1 MSHMSS
7 DLTFCQKDIV
17 NLHIVCVCVCIPVT
31 VCVCVWEREREEE
44 NAFCLLLLLLII
56 YCAMIFLDH
65 KNQVCHRLLGATSWG
80 TIAWRDTGR
89 LVWGGGRW
97 SPLPFGPFLPL
108 SSGVNTG
115 CILEEN
121 KRIKPLILKL
131 SLGTYAILSRNCIEY
146 CSSYLNSLKDHSAV
160 LFQD

>member
-7 DLTFCQKDIV
+7 DLMFCQKDIV
-17 NLHIVCVCVCIPVT
+17 NLHIVCVHSCHCMCVFVR
-31 VCVCVWEREREEE
+31 ERDREEE

-80 TIAWRDTGR
+80 TIAWRGTGR

-108 SSGVNTG
+108 ISGVNTG
-115 CILEEN
+115 CVLEEN

-131 SLGTYAILSRNCIEY
+131 SLGTYAILSRNWNEY
-146 CSSYLNSLKDHSAV
+146 CSSCLNSLKDHSAV